1 MSRLTPAARAC
12 RANSSGKERLPAM
25 RPRDAG
31 AVFIRDFGLR
41 ITKRQ
46 KEASLRFRYAKV
58 SVLLWNK
65 MSHSIKKN
73 LKCVTKSGWRSAD
86 KIEFFRV

>member
-12 RANSSGKERLPAM
+12 RSNSSGKKRLPAM

-31 AVFIRDFGLR
+31 AVFIRDSGLR

-58 SVLLWNK
+58 SVLLWNR
-65 MSHSIKKN
+65 MSHSIKN
-73 LKCVTKSGWRSAD
+73 LKCMMKSGWRSAG
-86 KIEFFRV
+86 KIEFFHV